1 MILLWILLGIS
12 AAIALIISYYWIKFG
27 APRVVLLTGLMG
39 VSMFLFSVSWAIV
52 SMYKGEPVTATLG
65 MLAFGAPGIL
75 LILAGWK
82 LLELKNSHQS

>member
-1 MILLWILLGIS
+1 MFLLWILLGAS

-27 APRVVLLTGLMG
+27 APKIVLLTGLMG
-39 VSMFLFSVSWAIV
+39 VSMFLFSVVWALI
-52 SMYKGEPVTATLG
+52 SMYKGEPITATLG

-82 LLELKNSHQS
+82 ILEYKNSH